1 MNASSA
7 LTENSTGGRI
17 GTSRALSPGE
27 RWYWI
32 IDQLST
38 LNVCARVR
46 IEGEL
51 SVPVLRTALGALQ
64 ERHPLLRTAIA
75 QDAPQTPGGG
85 PRFVPAGRPIPLRE
99 VRVSAAGDA
108 HWTAEVDGRELK
120 DPIDWRSGPLARA
133 VLISAPGHTHD
144 LVLTLPHCIAD
155 GTTALSLLRQ
165 WVRLAAAPPASDGSA
180 APHGPLPQPFEALFP
195 ERFRPGAHAPAGP
208 QPAHGTDLQ
217 ADSGTDSGVA
227 GGTGSGTADGT
238 AGGTDSG
245 VAGGA
250 EPPAD
255 ADAGEVGRLEP
266 ERFVPFAQRRT
277 RLLHRSLGSDVLE
290 GLALACK
297 REGAT
302 LHGVLAAAL
311 ACAVARDA
319 CAPPRARFAVGSPV
333 ALRGELRRPVS
344 EDEAGCFVSALH
356 CEVRYQPGDLW
367 AMARFIND
375 DLAARKKRGEQYG
388 VFSLLAAQG
397 PAGVADSGPFIQYI
411 DEHGPFN
418 FFVSNIGRFEFPAEL
433 GTWQLSGAQFVGGIS
448 VVGYFGSSVST
459 SHGRLSWNFTHIDGA
474 VSRER
479 AQRIADDSITTVLA
493 AAQQH

>member
-7 LTENSTGGRI
+7 LTENGTGGRAA
-17 GTSRALSPGE
+17 TSRALSPGE

-51 SVPVLRTALGALQ
+51 SAPVLRTALGALQ
-64 ERHPLLRTAIA
+64 DRHPLLRTAIA
-75 QDAPQTPGGG
+75 QNPPRTPGGG
-85 PRFVPAGRPIPLRE
+85 PRFVPVDLPIPLRE
-99 VRVSAAGDA
+99 VRVAGAGDA
-108 HWTAEVDGRELK
+108 HWTREVDGRELT

-133 VLISAPGHTHD
+133 VLISAPDQTHD
-144 LVLTLPHCIAD
+144 LILTVPHCIAD

-165 WVRLAAAPPASDGSA
+165 WVRLAAAPPPSGRRA

-195 ERFRPGAHAPAGP
+195 ERFRPGANAPAGP
-208 QPAHGTDLQ
+208 QTADGANPGANPG
-217 ADSGTDSGVA
+217 ADSGAGSGANPGAA
-227 GGTGSGTADGT
+227 GGVGSGA
-238 AGGTDSG
+238 
-245 VAGGA
+245 AGGA
-250 EPPAD
+250 EPPAAAD
-255 ADAGEVGRLEP
+255 ADAVGRLEP

-277 RLLHRSLGSDVLE
+277 RMLHRSLGSDVLE

-319 CAPPRARFAVGSPV
+319 EARPLARFAVGSPV
-333 ALRGELRRPVS
+333 ALRDELRRPVS

-356 CEVRYQPGDLW
+356 CEVRYQPEDLW
-367 AMARFIND
+367 SMARFIND
-375 DLAARKKRGEQYG
+375 DLAARKELGEQYG

-397 PAGVADSGPFIQYI
+397 PAAVADSEPFIRYI
-411 DEHGPFN
+411 EEHGPFN
-418 FFVSNIGRFEFPAEL
+418 FFVSNIGRFEFPAGL

-479 AQRIADDSITTVLA
+479 AQRIVDDSITTVLA
-493 AAQQH
+493 ASQ